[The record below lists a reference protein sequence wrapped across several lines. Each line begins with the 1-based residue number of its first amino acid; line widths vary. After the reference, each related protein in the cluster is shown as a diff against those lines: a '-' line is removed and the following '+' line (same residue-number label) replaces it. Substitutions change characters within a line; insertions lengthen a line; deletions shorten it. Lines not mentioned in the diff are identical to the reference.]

1 MVAHTTSTP
10 SVVRDYI
17 ALTKPRI
24 ISLLL
29 LTAVGGMVLAAK
41 GLPEPVIAISV
52 LVGGYLAAGGAHAL
66 NHYLERDLDSRMA
79 RTSQR
84 PVASG
89 RVSPVQALVFG
100 ITLNIVAFL
109 LLAVIVNVPAAL
121 ITMIGTLI
129 YVFVYTIGLKTT
141 TPQNIVIGGAAGA
154 VPPMVGWV
162 AVTGSLDLAD
172 WYMFAIIFF
181 WTPPHF
187 WALALLM
194 KDDYAKAG
202 VPMLPVVAS
211 VHETKKQILLYTL
224 VLVALTCMFF
234 TTKVVGLVYMVGA
247 ILLGGV
253 FVFYNTRL
261 LRGEGIDGAKASYLY
276 SLLYLALLFG
286 IIMVDAVV
294 RI

>member
-1 MVAHTTSTP
+1 MVAHTKSTP
-10 SVVRDYI
+10 SVVRDYV

-41 GLPEPVIAISV
+41 GLPDPAIAISV

-66 NHYLERDLDSRMA
+66 NHYLERDLDRRMA

-89 RVSPVQALVFG
+89 RVSPIQALMFG
-100 ITLNIVAFL
+100 VVLNILAFL
-109 LLAVIVNVPAAL
+109 VLVVVVNVPAAL
-121 ITMIGTLI
+121 ITMSGTGI
-129 YVFVYTIGLKTT
+129 YVFVYTIGLKTS

-162 AVTGSLDLAD
+162 AVTGSLDLAA

-211 VHETKKQILLYTL
+211 LRETKRQILLYTV
-224 VLVALTCMFF
+224 VLVALTWMFF
-234 TTKVVGLVYMVGA
+234 TTEAVGLVYMLGA

-286 IIMVDAVV
+286 VIMVDAIVQ
-294 RI
+294 I

>member
-1 MVAHTTSTP
+1 MVAHTKSTP

-41 GLPEPVIAISV
+41 GLPDPAIAISV

-66 NHYLERDLDSRMA
+66 NHYLERDLDRRMA

-89 RVSPVQALVFG
+89 RVSPIQALMFG
-100 ITLNIVAFL
+100 VVLNILAFL
-109 LLAVIVNVPAAL
+109 VLVVVVNVPAAL
-121 ITMIGTLI
+121 ITMSGTGI
-129 YVFVYTIGLKTT
+129 YVFVYTIGLKTS

-162 AVTGSLDLAD
+162 AVTGSLDLAA

-211 VHETKKQILLYTL
+211 LRETKRQILLYTV
-224 VLVALTCMFF
+224 VLVALTWMFF
-234 TTKVVGLVYMVGA
+234 TTEAVGLVYMLGA

-286 IIMVDAVV
+286 VIMVDAIVQ
-294 RI
+294 I